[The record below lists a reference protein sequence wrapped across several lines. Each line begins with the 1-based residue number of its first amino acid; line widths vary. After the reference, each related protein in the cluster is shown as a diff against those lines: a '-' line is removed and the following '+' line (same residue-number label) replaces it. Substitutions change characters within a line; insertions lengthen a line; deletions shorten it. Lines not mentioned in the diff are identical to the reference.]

1 MTIDDKIRDAK
12 TQYDINI
19 EAAKTSALSS
29 HNTGKYEY
37 LTGGKILTSNQRK
50 IIEQPNFTYNP
61 LGKAFEKQTK
71 TMEEQRE
78 KTNKD
83 NWRSRHLKTES
94 KHFFRYRW
102 KINRFFV
109 FNRFSKWRS
118 YIRIKQ
124 NYRNGE

>member
-37 LTGGKILTSNQRK
+37 LTGGKNQRK

-71 TMEEQRE
+71 TMEEQIE

-83 NWRSRHLKTES
+83 N
-94 KHFFRYRW
+94 
-102 KINRFFV
+102 
-109 FNRFSKWRS
+109 
-118 YIRIKQ
+118 
-124 NYRNGE
+124 